1 MTSPPQSELDSHDD
15 LPVSEVGKWAERKH
29 EIISHYIKI
38 SSTTRKKFD
47 NTVFV
52 DLYCG
57 PGRARVKDSSK
68 LIDGSAVVAW
78 KASNAPGFDSAPF
91 RRILIADKHKAYVD
105 ACESRLLGAPV
116 TSFVGEAAECAVE
129 MLSTMNEKTFA
140 LVLIDPFNLEGL
152 NFDLFER
159 FSHLRYVDFIVHFST
174 MEIQRNID
182 RYFDSADSPL
192 DKVAPG
198 WRGAVSSTM
207 TSEDKLRGVF
217 AHWNR
222 VIGDKGFNATSD
234 PQAIINSKNR
244 WIYWLAFASRHP
256 LAANFWSKIKSIG
269 PQGELF

>member
-1 MTSPPQSELDSHDD
+1 MANSPQSELDSHDG

-38 SSTTRKKFD
+38 SSTTRAKFPD
-47 NTVFV
+47 TVFV

-57 PGRARVKDSSK
+57 PGRARIKDSST

-78 KASNAPGFDSAPF
+78 KASNEPGFASAPF
-91 RRILIADKHKAYVD
+91 RRVLIADKNQAYVD
-105 ACESRLLGAPV
+105 ACESRLHGAPV
-116 TSFVGEAAECAVE
+116 TSFSGEAGECAE
-129 MLSTMNEKTFA
+129 KMLSTMNQSTFA

-152 NFDLFER
+152 SYDLIER
-159 FSHLRYVDFIVHFST
+159 FSTLKYVDFIVHFST
-174 MEIQRNID
+174 MEVQRNID

-198 WRGAVSSTM
+198 WRGAISSTM
-207 TSEDKLRGVF
+207 TSEDKLRAVF
-217 AHWNR
+217 NHWNR
-222 VIGDKGFNATSD
+222 VICDTGFSATSD

-256 LAANFWSKIKSIG
+256 LAANFWSKIKNIG